1 MLIRFAGT
9 MAVLFSCGYSFGA
22 FSQPYP
28 SRPIRL
34 VVPYVA
40 SGGVDLVS
48 RVVAEGLTSS
58 LGRQMIVDNRGGA
71 AGVPAYSAVA
81 GAAPDGYTL
90 ITAADTIT
98 VLPSVYRK
106 LTFDPQKSFAP
117 ITLMSAQPF
126 VLVVHTS
133 VPASTFKEF
142 VALAKAKPGTLSFA
156 TAGAGTTQH
165 LSGELI
171 KQKTGI
177 DLTHVPYKGGGQAIV
192 DVVGGQ
198 VPAAVLGVFV
208 VSPHVRTGKLRMLA
222 VTSAKRS
229 PLSPNTPT
237 LAESGLAGMDVYQWT
252 ALMAPAGT
260 PKEVVARLNAETRKV
275 LSQAAVRERLE
286 VLGFEATP
294 SSSEELQALIREGQ
308 ARWSKLI
315 GELGLKVGDA

>member
-1 MLIRFAGT
+1 MLIRSAG
-9 MAVLFSCGYSFGA
+9 MLALLAGLVA
-22 FSQPYP
+22 AAHSQPYP

-48 RVVAEGLTSS
+48 RVVADGLTSRM
-58 LGRQMIVDNRGGA
+58 GRQLIVDNRGGA
-71 AGVPAYSAVA
+71 AGTPAYAAVA
-81 GAAPDGYTL
+81 GATPDGYTL

-106 LTFDPQKSFAP
+106 LAFDPQKSFAP

-126 VLVVHTS
+126 VLVVHAS
-133 VPASTFKEF
+133 VPAATFNEF
-142 VALAKAKPGTLSFA
+142 VALAKAKPGSLSFA

-177 DLTHVPYKGGGQAIV
+177 DLVHVPYKGGGQAIV

-208 VSPHVRTGKLRMLA
+208 VNPHVRTGKLRMLA

-229 PLSPNTPT
+229 PLSPATPT
-237 LAESGLAGMDVYQWT
+237 LAESGLPGIDVYQWT

-260 PKEVVARLNAETRKV
+260 PGEIVARLNSEARQI
-275 LSQAAVRERLE
+275 LSQPSVRERLE
-286 VLGFEATP
+286 GLGFEATP
-294 SSSEELQALIREGQ
+294 STPQELQALIREGQ

-315 GELGLKVGDA
+315 RDLGLKVGDA